1 MSNTLISGTF
11 EQKKLEDISIL
22 IVDDQADIR
31 QGLKRLI
38 SALDCEIDTANSAES
53 ALDILTDKNYDIV
66 FLDIKMGGMSGID
79 LLNEIMKK
87 WGNTKVVM
95 ITGHGTIEMAVQCLQ
110 TGASHFI
117 TKPWNNEDILEY
129 VERTGYQIQNKK
141 LARSSFSKYSS
152 HQIIYRDDKMQNV
165 MKIVDQVSPTKVSVL
180 IEGASGSG
188 KELIAHSIHQKSE
201 FNNKNFLAINCA
213 SLPDSL
219 LESELF
225 GYSRGAFTG
234 AHKDTAGLFEQA
246 GGGTIFLDEISSMS
260 LAFQSKLLRVLQDKC
275 VRPLGG
281 NKSVNVDFRL
291 ISATNKNLEQM
302 VKNGEFREDLLF
314 RINIIRIK
322 LPTLNERKECI
333 PLLAEY
339 FVQKFTSELF
349 GDRESFPELSS
360 AAIVALKEHNWQG
373 NVRELENSIQ
383 RALVMCQGEKITPSH
398 LGVSSQDIGFDKI
411 FDSKITYEEGKQKA
425 IEDFQRNF
433 IRTAMKRTNGN
444 ITHAAKLCGLTRAA
458 FQRILRKLEM

>member
-1 MSNTLISGTF
+1 MSKILSRDTF
-11 EQKKLEDISIL
+11 DQNKLEDISVL

-38 SALDCEIDTANSAES
+38 SVLDCEIDTANSAES

-79 LLNEIMKK
+79 LLNEIRKQ
-87 WGNTKVVM
+87 WVNTKVVM

-117 TKPWNNEDILEY
+117 TKPWNNEEILEY

-141 LARSSFSKYSS
+141 LARSSISKYTA
-152 HQIIYRDDKMQNV
+152 HPIVFKDEKMHKV
-165 MKIVDQVSPTKVSVL
+165 MKVVDQVSPTNVSVL

-201 FNNKNFLAINCA
+201 INNKKFLAINCA

-275 VRPLGG
+275 IRPLGG
-281 NKSVNVDFRL
+281 NKSIDVDFRL

-302 VKNGEFREDLLF
+302 VNNGEFREDLLF

-322 LPTLNERKECI
+322 LPTLNERRECI

-339 FVQKFTSELF
+339 FIQKFKTDLF
-349 GDRESFPELSS
+349 GERESCSELSS
-360 AAIVALKEHNWQG
+360 AAINALMEHNWKG
-373 NVRELENSIQ
+373 NVRELENIIQ
-383 RALVMCQGEKITPSH
+383 RALVVCQGEKITPSH
-398 LGVSSQDIGFDKI
+398 LGISSQDIGFYKI
-411 FDSKITYEEGKQKA
+411 FDASVTYEVGKQKA
-425 IEDFQRNF
+425 IEDFQRSF
-433 IRTAMKRTNGN
+433 IRSAMNRTNGN